1 MLSQPAGPTIIIST
15 SCYIASGFLILP
27 RVNLLRSDPKEQ
39 PGLINRKGTC
49 YIFPTALCNSLE
61 LVTPSACKQFNM
73 KYITLTLAML
83 FISMNNTNA
92 CPSCDTHAKTKHK
105 HVTVTGNDQ
114 MQFDTRQFI
123 VDKGSEVKLTFK
135 NVGKLPKIA
144 MGHNLVI
151 LKQGVSALAFGSK
164 CLSNGA
170 NASNPL
176 PDSVKSD
183 VLAST
188 KLLGPGES
196 ETITFKAPSKPGEY
210 QYVCTFPGHFAMMRG
225 VMTVR

>member
-1 MLSQPAGPTIIIST
+1 
-15 SCYIASGFLILP
+15 
-27 RVNLLRSDPKEQ
+27 
-39 PGLINRKGTC
+39 
-49 YIFPTALCNSLE
+49 
-61 LVTPSACKQFNM
+61 M
-73 KYITLTLAML
+73 KYIILTLTML
-83 FISMNNTNA
+83 CISMININA
-92 CPSCDTHAKTKHK
+92 CPTCDAHAKSEQK
-105 HVTVTGNDQ
+105 HVTVSGNDQ
-114 MQFDTRQFI
+114 MQFDIRQFI
-123 VDKGSEVKLTFK
+123 VDKGADVKLTFK

-151 LKQGVSALAFGSK
+151 LKEGVSALAFGSK

-183 VLAST
+183 VLAYT
-188 KLLGPGES
+188 KLLGPGDS
-196 ETITFKAPSKPGEY
+196 DTITFKAPDKPGDY

>member
-1 MLSQPAGPTIIIST
+1 
-15 SCYIASGFLILP
+15 
-27 RVNLLRSDPKEQ
+27 
-39 PGLINRKGTC
+39 
-49 YIFPTALCNSLE
+49 
-61 LVTPSACKQFNM
+61 
-73 KYITLTLAML
+73 
-83 FISMNNTNA
+83 MNNMNA
-92 CPSCDTHAKTKHK
+92 CPSCDTHAKSKQK
-105 HVTVTGNDQ
+105 QITVTGNDQ

-123 VDKGSEVKLTFK
+123 VDKGSTVRLTFK

-164 CLSNGA
+164 CLSAGA
-170 NASNPL
+170 NAVNPL
-176 PDSVKSD
+176 PESVKTD

-196 ETITFKAPSKPGEY
+196 ETITFKVPDEPGDY